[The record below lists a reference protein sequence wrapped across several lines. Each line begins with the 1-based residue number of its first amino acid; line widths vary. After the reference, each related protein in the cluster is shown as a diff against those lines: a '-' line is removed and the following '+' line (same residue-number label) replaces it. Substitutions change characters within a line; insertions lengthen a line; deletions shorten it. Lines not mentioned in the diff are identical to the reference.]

1 MESKN
6 ERKML
11 SEMIE
16 VNDGLR
22 ALCTKLANLRSN
34 IEKDYK
40 DSIPANA
47 YKIILNS
54 TVSTEIIGFLTLL
67 GMHADKYLEC
77 IGVEKNAKG

>member
-54 TVSTEIIGFLTLL
+54 TVSTETIGFLTLL
-67 GMHADKYLEC
+67 GMHADKYLE
-77 IGVEKNAKG
+77 